1 MASFTKV
8 NDFVKNLCFSGMIL
22 NHSGATPAGNQLTIA
37 LSNTT
42 PGSESNNPTT
52 DGNGILANVTQISYS
67 NCSSRNLTI
76 TNATTQA
83 SGTFKLIVDDLTLT
97 ASGTVGPFR
106 YIYIYNDTI
115 TSPVADPLIGLY
127 DYGASVTL
135 NNGDTFTLDFSPS
148 NGVIQIA

>member
-8 NDFVKNLCFSGMIL
+8 NNFVKNAVHDMDLESDQI
-22 NHSGATPAGNQLTIA
+22 AVALT
-37 LSNTT
+37 NTA
-42 PGSESNNPTT
+42 PGSESTDPTGDT
-52 DGNGILANVTQISYS
+52 GGVIANLTQISYS
-67 NCSSRNLTI
+67 NCSSRNV
-76 TNATTQA
+76 TTTSSTQ
-83 SGTFKLIVDDLTLT
+83 SGGTYKLVLQDLTLT

-106 YIYIYNDTI
+106 YIYLFNDTV
-115 TSPVADPLIGLY
+115 TGDPLIGLY